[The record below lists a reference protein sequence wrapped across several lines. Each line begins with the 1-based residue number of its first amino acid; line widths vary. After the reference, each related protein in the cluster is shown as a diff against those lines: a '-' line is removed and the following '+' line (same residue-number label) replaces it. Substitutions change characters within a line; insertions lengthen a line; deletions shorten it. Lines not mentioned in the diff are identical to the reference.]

1 MKRLF
6 ILAMVAMALILT
18 TTLATPQT
26 QSPPRFAQFPRLF
39 TQTVD
44 GGLEFSN
51 ELKADLC
58 TFSTPDGVDHSF
70 EAYKGDDWTGFS

>member
-39 TQTVD
+39 TETVD
-44 GGLEFSN
+44 GGFDFSN
-51 ELKADLC
+51 ELKEDLC
-58 TFSTPDGVDHSF
+58 TFPIQSGDYSF
-70 EAYKGDDWTGFS
+70 DAYKGDDWTG